1 MAGGASA
8 EFPRPDGATLSIV
21 IPAFDEE
28 ARLATLFDAL
38 ARSAGPSA
46 EAAGFRLAEVVV
58 VDDGSTDRTREMLV
72 EAGRGE
78 GLVKPVL
85 DLDVN
90 RGKGAAVALGAAR
103 AEGDFVLFADV
114 DLSTPLEDLSKLS
127 AAIREGADI
136 AVGSRAVAGAVVERG
151 PAHRKLMGKAFNATV
166 RALTGLEL
174 HDTQCGFKLMPTEVG
189 RRLLAQQRCSGFAF
203 DVELLMRASAAGL
216 RIAEVPVTY
225 VHDSRSRVRVVGATL
240 EMLREVTSLARE
252 LRRQPRQGAVT
263 SRPES
268 LSTDN
273 PD

>member
-225 VHDSRSRVRVVGATL
+225 VHDSRSRVRVVGATF